1 MKNLLQLEIA
11 RMGLETMSDNVNEN
25 ADWMSVQQTL
35 KGVYDKCDRTKEKY
49 YILLE
54 TTFIYVRKQQPYL

>member
-25 ADWMSVQQTL
+25 ADWMSVYQT
-35 KGVYDKCDRTKEKY
+35 
-49 YILLE
+49 
-54 TTFIYVRKQQPYL
+54 